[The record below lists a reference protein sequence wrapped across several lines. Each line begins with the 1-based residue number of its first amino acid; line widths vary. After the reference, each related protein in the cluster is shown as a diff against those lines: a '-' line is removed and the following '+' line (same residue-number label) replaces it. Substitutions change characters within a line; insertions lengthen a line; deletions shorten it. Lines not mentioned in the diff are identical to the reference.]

1 MRALGGTFSRL
12 DWLIEQQPAEQ
23 LGQETQQAGG
33 RVRREEYHFGTF
45 RLGHF
50 ATATYC
56 SLGSHTEA
64 SPFPRLLLP
73 VAAAVLAGAICR

>member
-1 MRALGGTFSRL
+1 MLLVRALGGTFSRL

-56 SLGSHTEA
+56 SLGSHREA
-64 SPFPRLLLP
+64 SPF
-73 VAAAVLAGAICR
+73 AAAPSSGSSAGAICP